1 MNIKD
6 YIKYIKNDTNKIEQ
20 FLIFTGFGTIILTL
34 ILICIQSL
42 WSIFL
47 IVLICII
54 AYYLGKYFF
63 KLIDYFMN
71 RK

>member
-6 YIKYIKNDTNKIEQ
+6 YITYIKNADKVEQ
-20 FLIFTGFGTIILTL
+20 FFLFTGFGTIILVL

-42 WSIFL
+42 WSIFF
-47 IVLICII
+47 IVLVCII